1 MNLQEKANKAL
12 ELGKVEGAKKLLS
25 EMYQQEDKQVWNEAK
40 RAEYETIFPTQR
52 DMTDDEKT
60 EYDKQFSDKNP
71 KPVMYDEE
79 GNEIPFVYP
88 KIDIEYISID
98 KDGNEIR
105 TPSNYQ
111 TFDEWLNETK
121 VVSKATYYTYD
132 EYKAGLL
139 DGEEAIPEDKWV
151 ATIKTP
157 EVNEP
162 VRPYTPLTKEELETK
177 VGTYLTNS
185 EQYKLLLKKE
195 KRAKLDSI
203 KVEVNGNLFDG
214 NETARLN
221 MLSAVQAANVNGITK
236 ANWKLAD
243 NTIVEVTIDDINT
256 ALVKSI
262 EAVGSIVI

>member
-1 MNLQEKANKAL
+1 MNLQEKVNKAL

-25 EMYQQEDKQVWNEAK
+25 EMYQQEDKQAWNEAK
-40 RAEYETIFPTQR
+40 RAEYETIFPTYR
-52 DMTDDEKT
+52 DESYEEYVEASRLNEYVDDNQILSKEDYALLKEYVKIPIDYT
-60 EYDKQFSDKNP
+60 E
-71 KPVMYDEE
+71 DE
-79 GNEIPFVYP
+79 NYIPYS
-88 KIDIEYISID
+88 K
-98 KDGNEIR
+98 
-105 TPSNYQ
+105 
-111 TFDEWLNETK
+111 WLNETK
-121 VVSKATYYTYD
+121 VVSKAVYYTYD

-139 DGEEAIPEDKWV
+139 DGEEAIPEDQWV

-157 EVNEP
+157 EVDEP

-177 VGTYLTNS
+177 IGAYLTNS

-256 ALVKSI
+256 ALAKSI